1 MTENE
6 PKTRKCRKE
15 IAEDD
20 DNTEVVKP
28 RKEKRNEKTERK
40 ARGLPTPEKK
50 TGNGKTLWIAQR
62 TRGLSNQRKRNRG
75 VGTLPNSSRRNAEK
89 ETKEQE

>member
-28 RKEKRNEKTERK
+28 RKEKRNEKTERT
-40 ARGLPTPEKK
+40 RGLPNPEKK